1 MGQGMGSAVG
11 HGRDGSGRANW
22 GQLTKG
28 FGCRTKEG
36 QLRFL
41 TGSGV
46 ICIGFDK
53 DYSGKTWKMM
63 NGMVGR
69 LETEKS
75 GIC

>member
-1 MGQGMGSAVG
+1 MGQGMSSAVG
-11 HGRDGSGRANW
+11 HGRHGCGRANW

-28 FGCRTKEG
+28 FGCRTQEG

-53 DYSGKTWKMM
+53 DYSGKT
-63 NGMVGR
+63 
-69 LETEKS
+69 
-75 GIC
+75 

>member
-1 MGQGMGSAVG
+1 MPFPNSFIFSINLSCFAQ
-11 HGRDGSGRANW
+11 
-22 GQLTKG
+22 
-28 FGCRTKEG
+28 
-36 QLRFL
+36 FL

-69 LETEKS
+69 LETEVRHLLKQRR
-75 GIC
+75 GIGVQGGEEEELSYR